1 MEELTLLQQSSLEK
15 VFLDAGE
22 FKPPYLKASVLQ
34 GEEFAYQLVL
44 KKTEW
49 GRADFSFFLDSPL
62 KEHIQL
68 FEVESSPCALAAYTR
83 EGRHD
88 GDYLSLHAG
97 LCLYPANRNSSD
109 RC

>member
-68 FEVESSPCALAAYTR
+68 FEVESSPVRWRHIPGR
-83 EGRHD
+83 EDTTATISPCMPDCFPTFSVR
-88 GDYLSLHAG
+88 L
-97 LCLYPANRNSSD
+97 REI
-109 RC
+109 R

>member
-49 GRADFSFFLDSPL
+49 GRAEFSFFLDSGR
-62 KEHIQL
+62 EDTSATI
-68 FEVESSPCALAAYTR
+68 SPGMPDCFPTFSVRLR
-83 EGRHD
+83 EIR
-88 GDYLSLHAG
+88 
-97 LCLYPANRNSSD
+97 
-109 RC
+109 